1 MKLKCIII
9 DDEQYAI
16 DALVGY
22 ISKMPNLEVFATY
35 VNPLAALTNIKKEHQ
50 IDFIF
55 LDIEMPEITGIELAK
70 SLRDKTKFLIFTTG
84 HTGYAIDA
92 FDLNASQYLLKPISF
107 AKFATTV
114 DYILKDL
121 MVSKTTANNKL
132 LFIKADSKNSYH
144 SIDPK
149 EIIYV
154 EAAKNYA
161 IVFTIKEKYITHMG
175 LNHIEAALNLDDFI
189 RVNKSNIIAKNA
201 IKKIE
206 GNTIIL
212 KNAKTMQLGEV
223 YKQTFQTFLN
233 SGLWKANP

>member
-16 DALVGY
+16 DALVAY
-22 ISKMPNLEVFATY
+22 VSKMPNLEVFATY
-35 VNPLAALTNIKKEHQ
+35 VNPLAALTNIKKEDQ

-70 SLRDKTKFLIFTTG
+70 SLRDKTKFLIFTTA
-84 HTGYAIDA
+84 HTGYALDA

-107 AKFATTV
+107 AKFATTI

-121 MVSKTTANNKL
+121 TINKPSTKNEL

-149 EIIYV
+149 EIIYI

-161 IVFTIKEKYITHMG
+161 IVFTAKEKYITHMG
-175 LNHIEAALNLDDFI
+175 LSHIEAVLDLNDFI

-212 KNAKTMQLGEV
+212 KNAKTLQIGEV
-223 YKQTFQTFLN
+223 YKSAFQEFLN
-233 SGLWKANP
+233 SSLWKASS